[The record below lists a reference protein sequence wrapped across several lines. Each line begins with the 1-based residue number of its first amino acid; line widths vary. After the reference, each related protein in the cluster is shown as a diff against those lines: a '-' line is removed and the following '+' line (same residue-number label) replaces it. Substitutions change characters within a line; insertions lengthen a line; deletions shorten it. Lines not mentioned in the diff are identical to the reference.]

1 MTGRWV
7 LVSALV
13 AVTTVTACA
22 RPVAP
27 GAGPSGWP
35 AGRTFLST
43 SVTEGGAPKLLIAG
57 TRIELRFAENGQVSA
72 NAGCNHMGGSGRLR
86 DGALVLTDLSMTEM
100 GCPGGRH
107 EQDGWVADFLT
118 GSPRMEL
125 SGDDLTLSNATVTIL
140 LTDRHV
146 IDPDRPLTGT
156 RWVVDTIFTG
166 GAASS
171 VPPNGPAVL
180 VIDSAGTYV
189 VSTGCVGGEVRG
201 RTSIVAGQVD
211 FEVTEEVSCTGS
223 SNGLD
228 QAVRNFLA
236 GELSYEIEA
245 RRLRL
250 LQPNGDGLGLVAAA

>member
-7 LVSALV
+7 SVLALV

-22 RPVAP
+22 QPMAP
-27 GAGPSGWP
+27 GAGSSGWP
-35 AGRTFLST
+35 EGRTFLST
-43 SVTEGGAPKLLIAG
+43 SVTEDGAPKPLIEG
-57 TRIELRFAENGQVSA
+57 TRIELRFAGDGQVSA
-72 NAGCNHMGGSGRLR
+72 NAGCNHMGGTGQLK

-118 GSPRMEL
+118 GGPRMKL

-140 LTDRHV
+140 LTDRRV

-156 RWVVDTIFTG
+156 RWIVDTIFSG

-171 VPPNGPAVL
+171 VPPNGPAIL
-180 VIDSAGTYV
+180 VIDPAGTYL

-201 RTSIVAGQVD
+201 RTAVLAGQVR
-211 FEVTEEVSCTGS
+211 FAVTEEVPCTGS

-228 QAVRNFLA
+228 RAVRDFLV
-236 GELSYEIEA
+236 GELSYQIEA

-250 LQPNGDGLGLVAAA
+250 LQPDGDGLGLVAEA